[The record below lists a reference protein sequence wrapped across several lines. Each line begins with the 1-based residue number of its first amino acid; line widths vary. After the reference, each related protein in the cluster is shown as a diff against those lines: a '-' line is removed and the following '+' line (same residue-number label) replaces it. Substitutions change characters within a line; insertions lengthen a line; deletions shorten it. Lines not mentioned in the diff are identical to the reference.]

1 MNAGRA
7 NSSFSA
13 EARALKGVVVPEVEG
28 VDWRDG
34 SAGTLDTLEDLDRF
48 TPVLLPPPPPDD
60 SASAA
65 KSGAS
70 L

>member
-1 MNAGRA
+1 MNAGNA

-13 EARALKGVVVPEVEG
+13 DALALKGVVVPEVEG

-48 TPVLLPPPPPDD
+48 TPLLPPPPPDD